1 MPIITRLERQKRH
14 KERVNLYL
22 DGEFAFGV
30 PALEAA
36 RLHLGQALDEAAI
49 EALRQQDAIDQAC
62 EVGIRLLTSRPRAQD
77 EIRQALRRRKTEDGV
92 IERALERLQ
101 GQGYLDDAAFAR
113 YWVESRSSFK
123 PLGLRALRYE
133 LRQKGVAADIIEAA
147 LSTMDAAGEGPQGE
161 DALAYQ
167 AAQSQLRK
175 LRGRDERA
183 LRQALMAF
191 WQRRGFS
198 PSASRQ
204 AWGRLREELHEQGF
218 FRDAIATSEVSLED
232 D

>member
-1 MPIITRLERQKRH
+1 MPIVTRLERQKRH
-14 KERVNLYL
+14 KERVNVYL

-30 PALEAA
+30 PQMEAA
-36 RLHLGQALDEAAI
+36 RLRLGQSLDDAAI
-49 EALRQQDAIDQAC
+49 AALRQQDAIERAC
-62 EVGIRLLTSRPRAQD
+62 EVAIRLLTSRPRAEQ
-77 EIRQALRRRKTEDGV
+77 EIRQALRRHQTDEGV
-92 IERALERLQ
+92 MELALERLRR
-101 GQGYLDDAAFAR
+101 QGYLDDVAFAR
-113 YWVESRSSFK
+113 YWVESRSAFK

-133 LRQKGVAADIIEAA
+133 LRQKGVTAQVIDDV
-147 LSTMDAAGEGPQGE
+147 LSAWDETGQPSE

-167 AAQSQLRK
+167 AAQGQLRR

-198 PSASRQ
+198 VESGRQ
-204 AWGRLREELHEQGF
+204 AWVRLRDELHDAGF
-218 FRDAIATSEVSLED
+218 FRDSIADSAVLLED

>member
-14 KERVNLYL
+14 KERVNVYL
-22 DGEFAFGV
+22 DGEFAFGL
-30 PALEAA
+30 PEIDAA
-36 RLHLGQALDEAAI
+36 RLRLGQSLDEAAI
-49 EALRQQDAIDQAC
+49 AVLRQQDAIERAC
-62 EVGIRLLTSRPRAQD
+62 ERAIRLLTSRPRAEQ
-77 EIRQALRRRKTEDGV
+77 EIRQALRRHQTDEAV
-92 IERALERLQ
+92 AELALERLRH
-101 GQGYLDDAAFAR
+101 QGYLDDSAFAR
-113 YWVESRSSFK
+113 YWVESRSTFK

-133 LRQKGVAADIIEAA
+133 LRQKGVAAEVIDEV
-147 LSTMDAAGEGPQGE
+147 LSRWDETGQQSE

-167 AAQSQLRK
+167 AAQGQLRR

-198 PSASRQ
+198 MESCRR
-204 AWGRLREELHEQGF
+204 AWARLTEELREAGF
-218 FRDAIATSEVSLED
+218 FRDSIADSAVLLED